1 MAKDFYEILGVSKTA
16 TKEEMKKAYR
26 KLARKWH
33 PDINPGNKEAEQKF
47 KEISEA
53 YDCLGDENKRK
64 LYDEFGK
71 EGLQSGFD
79 AEKSRQYRQWNAGGH
94 GEYQGQA
101 QDFGRFHSYEDL
113 FGDIFGRDS
122 GDFRTKMAGPGR
134 DIEYEIT
141 IDLISALKGFETEI
155 AIQKPSTC
163 TACGGNGS
171 DSGAGASTCPA
182 CGGTGQVS
190 VSKGPMHFTK
200 TCAQCRG
207 RGVFS
212 KSCSRCG
219 GTGLVNQV
227 DKIRVNIPKGVR
239 EGSRVRVGGK
249 GEPGLNGGAPGDLFL
264 VIHIKPHPH
273 IRREGDDLYMDLP
286 ITVHE
291 AMAGGTVPVP
301 TIDGRVNV
309 KIPPKSQGGQLLKLK
324 GKGAMNAKTREKGDL
339 YIKLTVKVP
348 KTDDQEILETAR
360 KLDPLYE
367 KDIRAD
373 IRL

>member
-1 MAKDFYEILGVSKTA
+1 MAKDFYEILGISKTA

-53 YDCLGDENKRK
+53 YDCLGNDNKRK

-79 AEKSRQYRQWNAGGH
+79 AEKVRQYQQSDAGDH
-94 GEYQGQA
+94 GEYQGTA

-113 FGDIFGRDS
+113 FGDIFGPSS
-122 GDFRTKMAGPGR
+122 GGFRTSMASSGR
-134 DIEYEIT
+134 DIEYEMT
-141 IDLISALKGFETEI
+141 LDLISALKGFETEI
-155 AIQKPSTC
+155 AIQKPSPC
-163 TACGGNGS
+163 AACGGTGS
-171 DSGAGASTCPA
+171 DPGAASCPA
-182 CGGTGQVS
+182 CGGTGQVN
-190 VSKGPMHFTK
+190 VSKGPLHFTK
-200 TCAQCRG
+200 TCTQCRG
-207 RGVFS
+207 KGIS
-212 KSCSRCG
+212 GKSCSRCG
-219 GTGLVNQV
+219 GTGLVNEV
-227 DKIRVNIPKGVR
+227 EKIRVNIPKGVR

-273 IRREGDDLYMDLP
+273 IRREGEDLYMDLP

-291 AMAGGTVPVP
+291 AMAGGTVSVP

-324 GKGAMNAKTREKGDL
+324 GKGAVNAKTREKGDL
-339 YIKLTVKVP
+339 YIKLIVKVP
-348 KTDDQEILETAR
+348 KTDDKETLGAAE
-360 KLDPLYE
+360 KLNPSYE